1 MKRWHKYESRNVVSG
16 ASRNVV
22 SGILERW
29 RGIAAPMGPFLD
41 FYIYVVNCGDLIV
54 AEDEP
59 IMQRNYN
66 FHFPN
71 WANSCVCK
79 REFIFVAE
87 TSCYQRN
94 YISAAALIAQ
104 KDCSLCYGICKQESL
119 LQRWCAKWI
128 RCSPASRV
136 QSRPVPAPLVGS
148 ADND

>member
-1 MKRWHKYESRNVVSG
+1 MTQVWKQERGFSRKPERG
-16 ASRNVV
+16 FRQ
-22 SGILERW
+22 LEKW

-87 TSCYQRN
+87 TFYYDRN
-94 YISAAALIAQ
+94 
-104 KDCSLCYGICKQESL
+104 
-119 LQRWCAKWI
+119 
-128 RCSPASRV
+128 
-136 QSRPVPAPLVGS
+136 
-148 ADND
+148 